1 MLQPYACS
9 FVPPVKSCLHNQGY
23 VTQLQ
28 LPVKRIQN
36 LKYYKH
42 SLKNT
47 FGERKTI
54 IRSTKL
60 LESHSSEDWHQ
71 SNPKKEHDDV
81 VGKIQRGI
89 FKIWDI
95 FYRFIHPYA
104 VMATIAGVTSVSLL
118 PLESAA
124 DLSLPLLVGVLK
136 ASFNRL
142 IKLVS
147 IDEKYWL
154 TSSIAMQTLVPYVLL
169 NIYTGGINNLYD
181 VEIDKV
187 DKPYRPLVTGEV
199 SIKSAIVIVST
210 TLVTSLAMGI
220 MFQSP
225 PLLYGL
231 LAVFVVTSAYSIE
244 LPLLRWKRNPFL
256 SAVTVLMMR
265 GLVHVAYYVHIQKYV
280 LGRPFVLTRSFVFAL
295 AILSLFAIT
304 FALLKVTLSGQGI
317 YILSQQNKSFSHG
330 FFFWNGKVFWLC
342 ISMLLMGYGSAMVVG
357 ASSSCFTNKL
367 VTVLGHAALAS
378 SLWLRAQSVDL
389 DSKESTS
396 SLYMFIWKATILCRV
411 PSYSFRTL
419 KESVSLDT

>member
-304 FALLKVTLSGQGI
+304 FALLKDIPDVDGDRDNGVQ
-317 YILSQQNKSFSHG
+317 SFCVLAG
-330 FFFWNGKVFWLC
+330 KEKVFWLC